1 MNIFFENTNENND
14 SAISNNKILI
24 VDDDIFCIFSLK
36 EMIKNLFDLECD
48 EALNGH

>member
-1 MNIFFENTNENND
+1 MNIFLESTNENND
-14 SAISNNKILI
+14 SVSNNKILI